1 MKLLLCS
8 ILFLLAPCNNPK
20 QNSSSKKNNSKVVII
35 YQCGAC
41 FGRCPE
47 YILTING
54 EKKMATFKGIK
65 NTEKIGT
72 YTKKISDAELTD
84 YVSNFEKAKFNSFEN
99 EYLGYITDF
108 PIKAISYTNNGSTKL
123 VKERSGAPE
132 MLISLEKKL
141 QAYAENGEGW
151 VKSEDQDH

>member
-1 MKLLLCS
+1 M
-8 ILFLLAPCNNPK
+8 LAPCNNPK

-99 EYLGYITDF
+99 EYLGNITDF

-141 QAYAENGEGW
+141 QGYAENGEGW

>member
-1 MKLLLCS
+1 MKALLYS
-8 ILFLLAPCNNPK
+8 ILFLLAPCNSLK
-20 QNSSSKKNNSKVVII
+20 QSNSSKKDNSKVVII

-47 YILTING
+47 YILTLNG

-65 NTEKIGT
+65 NTEKIGI

-84 YVSNFEKAKFNSFEN
+84 FVSTFEKAQFNSFEN
-99 EYLGYITDF
+99 EYLGNITDF
-108 PIKAISYTNNGSTKL
+108 PIKAISFTNNGSTKL

-132 MLISLEKKL
+132 SLISLEKKL
-141 QAYAENGEGW
+141 QAYAENADSW
-151 VKSEDQDH
+151 IKSKDEDH

>member
-1 MKLLLCS
+1 M
-8 ILFLLAPCNNPK
+8 LAPCNNPK
-20 QNSSSKKNNSKVVII
+20 QNSSSKKNNTKVVII

-99 EYLGYITDF
+99 EYLGNITDF

>member
-1 MKLLLCS
+1 M
-8 ILFLLAPCNNPK
+8 LAPCNNPK

-99 EYLGYITDF
+99 EYLGNITDF